1 MTIGRIPS
9 VEGGIQPTIV
19 DAKGDL
25 IVATA
30 ADTVSRLAVGSA
42 NQILTVDSSTATGL
56 KWAAPAA
63 ASFVGCSL
71 YKGSNQTLTN
81 NTTTLLTWDSE
92 EFDTDGFH
100 STVTNTGRITIPS
113 GKGGKY
119 LFTWNVSYT
128 ANATQIRETALKKN
142 GSTITYQDFPVSS
155 VNSETSMTASYIA
168 SAVATD
174 YFELFGYQN
183 SGGDLDVRSTAAR
196 SFFSCVYLG
205 A

>member
-1 MTIGRIPS
+1 MSSGRIPS

-30 ADTVSRLAVGSA
+30 ADTVSRLAVGT
-42 NQILTVDSSTATGL
+42 NDYVLTAASGETTGM
-56 KWAAPAA
+56 KWAAPAVTFA
-63 ASFVGCSL
+63 GCSL
-71 YKGSNQTLTN
+71 YKSANQTLTN
-81 NTTTLLTWDSE
+81 NTTTLLTWDTE
-92 EFDTDGFH
+92 DFDTDSFH
-100 STVTNTGRITIPS
+100 STSSNTGRITIPT

-128 ANATQIRETALKKN
+128 ANGTQIRETALKKN
-142 GSTITYQDFPVSS
+142 GSTITYQDFPINSA
-155 VNSETSMTASYIA
+155 NSETSMTASYIA

-183 SGGDLDVRSTAAR
+183 SGGDLDVRSTAIR